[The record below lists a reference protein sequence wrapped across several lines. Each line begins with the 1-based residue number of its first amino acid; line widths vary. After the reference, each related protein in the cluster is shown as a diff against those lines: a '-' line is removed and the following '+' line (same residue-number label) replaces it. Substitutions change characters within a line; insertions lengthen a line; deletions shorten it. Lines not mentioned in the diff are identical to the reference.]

1 MRYFIFI
8 LVGTLLMPLTSL
20 AAVEPSLTMSSAT
33 SSVAVGQ
40 LITVTVTINANDR
53 TVAAVTLDVRYP
65 ADKLE
70 GVSIDKGAYFSSGL
84 GTATIDN
91 VGGLMK
97 FSAGSNPAKTGSGTA
112 FTLVFRGK
120 ATGSAPLTFGAP
132 TAIAITENLTATVL
146 GATTPIT
153 LTVVAAGAA
162 TPTPSS
168 TNSPQATPTPTLYYT
183 PTPTPYYS
191 YTPTPSSIIG
201 GVGQVQTGPGET
213 AILALII
220 GSIVALLYVGYAG
233 SDTFRRNEA
242 KSYSDE
248 AHKNPPDFRS

>member
-1 MRYFIFI
+1 MRYPISI
-8 LVGTLLMPLTSL
+8 LVFTLLMPLTAL
-20 AAVEPSLTMSSAT
+20 AAVEPSLTMQSAT
-33 SSVAVGQ
+33 QSVAVGQ
-40 LITVTVTINANDR
+40 LITVTVNINANDR
-53 TVAAVTLDVRYP
+53 TVSAATLEVRYP

-70 GVSIDKGAYFSSGL
+70 GVSIDKGSFFSSGL

-91 VGGLMK
+91 VGGRMN
-97 FSAGSNPAKTGSGTA
+97 FSAGSNPARTGTGTA

-120 ATGSAPLTFGAP
+120 VVGSAPLTFGTAS
-132 TAIAITENLTATVL
+132 AIAITENTSATVL
-146 GATTPIT
+146 GATSPIT
-153 LTVVAAGAA
+153 LTVTAGTGASP
-162 TPTPSS
+162 TPTP
-168 TNSPQATPTPTLYYT
+168 YYT

-191 YTPTPSSIIG
+191 YTPTPSSIG

-213 AILALII
+213 TILALIM

-233 SDTFRRNEA
+233 SDAFRRNEA

>member
-1 MRYFIFI
+1 MRYFTFI
-8 LVGTLLMPLTSL
+8 LAFTLLMPLTVL
-20 AAVEPSLTMSSAT
+20 AVVEPSLTMQSAGQ
-33 SSVAVGQ
+33 SVAVGQ
-40 LITVTVTINANDR
+40 LITVTVAINANDR
-53 TVAAVTLDVRYP
+53 TVSAATLEVRYP

-70 GVSIDKGAYFSSGL
+70 GVSIDKGSFFSSGL

-91 VGGLMK
+91 VIGRMN
-97 FSAGSNPAKTGSGTA
+97 FSAGSNPARTGTGTA

-120 ATGSAPLTFGAP
+120 AIGSAPLTFGAA
-132 TAIAITENLTATVL
+132 TAVAITENTNNTVL
-146 GATTPIT
+146 GATNPIT
-153 LTVVAAGAA
+153 LSVVTAAG
-162 TPTPSS
+162 
-168 TNSPQATPTPTLYYT
+168 ATPTPTLQYT
-183 PTPTPYYS
+183 TTPTPYYS

-213 AILALII
+213 TILALIV

-233 SDTFRRNEA
+233 SDAFRRGEA